1 MAASY
6 ALSGKISQPPKTMSF
21 KSVKGTTS
29 LMSFS
34 SLFSMRIVANCVID
48 PIGFAS
54 PLREASVPTIIVVA
68 TAPPT
73 PTTNTPRRPVAGLIS
88 CFISILLKLN

>member
-1 MAASY
+1 
-6 ALSGKISQPPKTMSF
+6 
-21 KSVKGTTS
+21 
-29 LMSFS
+29 
-34 SLFSMRIVANCVID
+34 MRMENNEEKLIKDVVPLTNLEDIVANCVID

-73 PTTNTPRRPVAGLIS
+73 PTTSTPRRPVAGLIS